1 GHDDYADA
9 VTAACVDLKRTPAT
23 PIGTG
28 LQQMAPDDGE
38 VIEDPDAEGD
48 DRGEVE
54 LHPQLVA
61 EIGEPTRHDRV
72 HQQAGDEDLVLE
84 IAVEP
89 GFDRA
94 QYRIKRG
101 EDHHR
106 GVARIARRDL
116 DRRVEPEDDAED
128 AEDEDG
134 PHQPERFARA
144 AGGQPHL
151 RPRICTAGAPG
162 FSRLMYWIGAEVRS
176 IRPLSARKAASFPS
190 RLARSL
196 R

>member
-1 GHDDYADA
+1 MTTQSAASYPQA
-9 VTAACVDLKRTPAT
+9 TAAARLEQVPANHS
-23 PIGTG
+23 
-28 LQQMAPDDGE
+28 Q
-38 VIEDPDAEGD
+38 VVEDSHPEGD
-48 DRGEVE
+48 DRREIQ

-72 HQQAGDEDLVLE
+72 DQQAGDEDLVLE

-151 RPRICTAGAPG
+151 RPRICPAGPPG
-162 FSRLMYWIGAEVRS
+162 FTRLMYWRGG
-176 IRPLSARKAASFPS
+176 
-190 RLARSL
+190 
-196 R
+196 